1 MSDSKSSNNDTTQLT
16 NRVTQQADEISMLRT
31 RLNQLVDNIAV
42 LENDIGRF
50 KKNVSKDLLEVI
62 DVVKENRKR

>member
-1 MSDSKSSNNDTTQLT
+1 MSDSKSSNNATTQLT
-16 NRVTQQADEISMLRT
+16 NQVTQQADEISMLRT
-31 RLNQLVDNIAV
+31 RLNQIVDNIAV